1 MCDWSI
7 DVKTEEQAA
16 ELDLSE
22 ITSRRAAELFSNNAT
37 VEPDE
42 ISVIA
47 DLPGVNQEVAAK
59 LAEAGYDDI
68 EKFIEAYDGEE
79 LSVEGVTAE
88 ELEEVSKIIHSNVE
102 FVEEEEEVSESAP
115 TEQEDT
121 AAEEEEEYFCP
132 ECGAKITLDMTH
144 CPSCG
149 VEFEFEEDEE

>member
-16 ELDLSE
+16 ELDLTE

-42 ISVIA
+42 ISVVA

-59 LAEAGYDDI
+59 LAEAGYEDI
-68 EKFIEAYDGEE
+68 EKFIEAYENGE
-79 LSVEGVTAE
+79 LANLEGLTSE
-88 ELEEVSKIIHSNVE
+88 ELEEVSKIVHSNVE
-102 FVEEEEEVSESAP
+102 FVEEEESE
-115 TEQEDT
+115 E
-121 AAEEEEEYFCP
+121 AAESEKETEAESEEEYFCP

-144 CPSCG
+144 CPKCG
-149 VEFEFEEDEE
+149 IEFEFEEDEE